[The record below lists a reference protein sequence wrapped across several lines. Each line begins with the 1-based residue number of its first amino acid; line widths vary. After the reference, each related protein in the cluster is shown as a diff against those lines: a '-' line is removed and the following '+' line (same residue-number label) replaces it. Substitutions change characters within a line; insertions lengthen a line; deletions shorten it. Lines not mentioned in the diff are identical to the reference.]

1 MRYDTVLWD
10 IDNTLLDF
18 QAAQRRGIE
27 EGLKLFD
34 RQAEDA
40 QIAVYDRINLKY
52 WEMLERGE
60 VTKRELELARFRDF
74 FAAIGAEEID
84 VESFNDHYKNAL
96 AYEPV
101 LIEGAQDICAALQ
114 KMGVRQ
120 YAVTNGDPFIQR
132 NKIELS
138 GLDRYFDEIFISEEL
153 GVVKPKKEFFIKAAE
168 RIAHYCAEQTIIIG
182 DSLTSDMRGGVNAG
196 IDRCWYNPKH
206 VPCTADFPIQ
216 YEIARLSE
224 AEEIIRG

>member
-18 QAAQRRGIE
+18 QAAQRRGIM
-27 EGLKLFD
+27 EGLKLFG
-34 RQAEDA
+34 RQAFDA
-40 QIAVYDRINLKY
+40 QIAVYDRINQKY

-60 VTKRELELARFRDF
+60 VTKKELELARFREF

-84 VESFNDHYKNAL
+84 ADRFNDHYRNAL
-96 AYEPV
+96 AQEPV

-138 GLDRYFDEIFISEEL
+138 GLNRYFDEIFISEEL
-153 GVVKPKKEFFIKAAE
+153 GFVKPKKEFFIKATE
-168 RIAHYCAEQTIIIG
+168 RIVHYCAEQTIIIG

>member
-18 QAAQRRGIE
+18 QAAQRRGIM
-27 EGLKLFD
+27 EGLKLFG
-34 RQAEDA
+34 RQAFDA
-40 QIAVYDRINLKY
+40 QIAVYDRINQKY

-60 VTKRELELARFRDF
+60 VTKKELELARFREF

-84 VESFNDHYKNAL
+84 AERFNDHYKNAL
-96 AYEPV
+96 AQEPV

-138 GLDRYFDEIFISEEL
+138 GLNRYFDEIFISEEL
-153 GVVKPKKEFFIKAAE
+153 GFVKPKKEFFIKATE
-168 RIAHYCAEQTIIIG
+168 RIVHYCAEQTIIIG